1 RNHYAKHNSG
11 WFQTFVMRGTT
22 QWWSPYDIDWPPTL
36 VMRGTTK
43 WCSPYDREK
52 EGALHYAGGLS
63 MTAKAVILVA
73 GMGTRLQ
80 PRTLTTHKC
89 LTRVNGTPILFNA
102 LDNLKDIGVEETV
115 LVIGY
120 LGDEIK
126 KEIGSDHKGMKIT
139 YAVNDIYA
147 QTNTSFSLKEG
158 LSAVGDFDVLYLL
171 EGDVFFDN
179 VLLRRLVDDTH
190 ENTTMVE
197 PYEPRLDGT
206 FVELADDGFV
216 ADWTHKSMRE
226 ENYVVEDKYKTIN
239 IHKFSAGFTKD
250 VLTPCLNDICEETN
264 GKSPL
269 ENIMRRIVRNDSHA
283 VYGLT
288 SGDGLW
294 FEIDD
299 ENDLKIAEEIFK

>member
-1 RNHYAKHNSG
+1 
-11 WFQTFVMRGTT
+11 
-22 QWWSPYDIDWPPTL
+22 
-36 VMRGTTK
+36 
-43 WCSPYDREK
+43 
-52 EGALHYAGGLS
+52 

-89 LTRVNGTPILFNA
+89 LTRVNGTPILKNA
-102 LDNLKDIGVEETV
+102 LDNLNDIGVEETV

-126 KEIGSDHKGMKIT
+126 KEIGSDHKGMKVS
-139 YAVNDIYA
+139 YAVNDIYSE
-147 QTNTSFSLKEG
+147 TNTSFSLKEG
-158 LSAVGDFDVLYLL
+158 LSAIDGFDVLYLL

-179 VLLRRLVDDTH
+179 VLIRRLVNDSH

-206 FVELADDGFV
+206 FVELSDDGYV

-226 ENYVVEDKYKTIN
+226 DNYTVEDKYKTIN
-239 IHKFSAGFTKD
+239 IHKFSAGFTKEI
-250 VLTPCLNDICEETN
+250 LTPCLNDICSETK
-264 GKSPL
+264 GKAPL
-269 ENIMRRIVRNDSHA
+269 ENVMRRIVRNDPKA

-288 SGDGLW
+288 SGDGRW

-299 ENDLKIAEEIFK
+299 LDDLKAAEALFGV